1 MPQPAQLQPPPS
13 TERGKWVVAELAD
26 APTGQLKFQQIVQ
39 SLGGAPAKAMLGM
52 TPGFDQA
59 AFRTDCAA
67 LRHRLRENSFGLLP
81 PRGRFVQYWDMV
93 TGCALLYTLFV
104 TPFEVGLDLP
114 TRIDALFIVN
124 QCISCIFIV
133 DICVQFFLPVPD
145 LTKGDGAYER
155 RHWKLATRYFKGWF
169 ALDVITILPFD
180 ILVLLQVLSGPVK
193 GTKLLRIMRLLKLL
207 KVLKSSAIIER
218 WQSSVAITS
227 SNLQLITFSLIT
239 VVLLHWFACGW
250 CLLPNLQGSQR
261 GEMGSEH
268 QTALAAA
275 LEAKLDVQTREGF
288 PCTGCWEGDPSMCVS
303 PCLTECEVS
312 AIRLYAS
319 LPAPPLRFAMRESTP
334 AQSLSQ
340 PPLSSPATVLTSPS
354 HSSCKGG
361 DACGAHGS
369 AQGICAQPRAVDLP
383 RRRQRTL
390 PAQFRLPWREALR
403 PLCYIPPRGH
413 AAGARARARVC
424 VYVCVC
430 EAAPRGADS
439 SRTLAFLNPPYH
451 SSYFHRHLTNLA
463 TSHSSSWPCRTDGR
477 RRVDCAAHERRR
489 VWLVFHHRLGGHRAL
504 RRRAGRHLRDC
515 HHR

>member
-124 QCISCIFIV
+124 QCISCIFVV

-275 LEAKLDVQTREGF
+275 LEAKLEVQTREGL

-340 PPLSSPATVLTSPS
+340 PPLSSPATVFTSSHSPLSPAPLTRPS
-354 HSSCKGG
+354 HLSLSLLM
-361 DACGAHGS
+361 
-369 AQGICAQPRAVDLP
+369 Q
-383 RRRQRTL
+383 RRRRLRSSWQCPRHMCSTTSRGL
-390 PAQFRLPWREALR
+390 AAPSPADTSSPVPSSLARSPQTSMLHPSSWPCCR
-403 PLCYIPPRGH
+403 C
-413 AAGARARARVC
+413 ARARAC
-424 VYVCVC
+424 VCVC
-430 EAAPRGADS
+430 V
-439 SRTLAFLNPPYH
+439 
-451 SSYFHRHLTNLA
+451 
-463 TSHSSSWPCRTDGR
+463 
-477 RRVDCAAHERRR
+477 RV
-489 VWLVFHHRLGGHRAL
+489 
-504 RRRAGRHLRDC
+504 
-515 HHR
+515 